1 MGLARSGTP
10 RSGTSSASSPSFTGS
25 ASSVP
30 HSPPVEPPSGYPTK
44 ICDHPCP
51 STEP

>member
-1 MGLARSGTP
+1 MARPGTP
-10 RSGTSSASSPSFTGS
+10 RSGTSSASSPSFAGS
-25 ASSVP
+25 TSSVP
-30 HSPPVEPPSGYPTK
+30 HSPPVEPPSGSPTK